1 MSQVEIVRR
10 VYEAGAAQDLDELL
24 DLPTP
29 PASSPRI
36 RRCPGG
42 GRHVGHQGL
51 TAFLSALFATI
62 DSEAS
67 TEARFEADGHVI
79 PCGRTRGAGAG
90 ERGDLRAARGTHLD
104 VRNSKVVAAHF
115 AIDTPAMLQA
125 LEGV

>member
-1 MSQVEIVRR
+1 MSRVEIVRR
-10 VYEAGAAQDLDELL
+10 VYEAGAAQDLEELL
-24 DLPTP
+24 DLADTACVITQDPS
-29 PASSPRI
+29 PAW
-36 RRCPGG
+36 G

-51 TAFLSALFATI
+51 TAFLSALFGTI

-67 TEARFEADGHVI
+67 TETLFEADGQVI
-79 PCGRTRGAGAG
+79 QCGRTGVRCGRTGRPF
-90 ERGDLRAARGTHLD
+90 ELPEVHTST